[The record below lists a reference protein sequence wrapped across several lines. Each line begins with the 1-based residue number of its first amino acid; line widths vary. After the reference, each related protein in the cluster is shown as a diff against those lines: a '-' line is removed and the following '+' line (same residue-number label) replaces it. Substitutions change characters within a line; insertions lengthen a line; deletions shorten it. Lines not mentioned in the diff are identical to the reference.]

1 MELQKI
7 ETKGSRKFKKRK
19 HKKPPATQERD
30 APESRDAPENRDADA
45 QTSARSGWTDAA
57 ARRQLAV
64 GVNEVTK
71 ALERD
76 QLRLLLV
83 CKSAKPKHMTD
94 HLIALSVSRAVP
106 ACQVSRLSGIVSEP
120 LRLKSVLALGFRRCR
135 PAEEDRFAE
144 LVGDIIPRVPPL
156 HVAWLPGRGAT
167 DELLERATGG
177 AGDELMERATGGAG
191 DELLERA
198 TGGAGD
204 ELMER
209 ATGGAGDELLERAT
223 GGAGDELME
232 SDARGRKRKLD
243 DEREL
248 NERDVTQTEA
258 SSCTLQPLQVKKVI
272 PNPKKKR
279 TKKI

>member
-7 ETKGSRKFKKRK
+7 ETKGFRKYKNRK
-19 HKKPPATQERD
+19 HKPPAAQERD
-30 APESRDAPENRDADA
+30 APESRDADA

-83 CKSAKPKHMTD
+83 CKSAQPKHMTD

-167 DELLERATGG
+167 DELSERATGG
-177 AGDELMERATGGAG
+177 AGEELSERATGEELMERATGGAG

-198 TGGAGD
+198 TGGAGE
-204 ELMER
+204 ELM
-209 ATGGAGDELLERAT
+209 ERAT

-279 TKKI
+279 KKKI